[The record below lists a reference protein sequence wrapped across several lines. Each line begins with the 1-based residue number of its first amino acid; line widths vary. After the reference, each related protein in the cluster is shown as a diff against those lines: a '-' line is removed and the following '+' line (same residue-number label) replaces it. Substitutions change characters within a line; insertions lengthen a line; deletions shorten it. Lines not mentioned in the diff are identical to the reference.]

1 MWPSFFHFFRFIQRE
16 LIKVREKLRGK
27 YFLNIFIYFM
37 CASVL
42 PACADGHGV
51 SLLPTEGRGRCEPAA
66 HRGKRRG
73 PDPLELELEM
83 AVSCHVGGNQVLCK
97 SSQCFELLSPLFLP

>member
-1 MWPSFFHFFRFIQRE
+1 MDCPRNVALVLFLQIYSESKRE

-42 PACADGHGV
+42 PACVDGPGV
-51 SLLPTEGRGRCEPAA
+51 SLLPTEGKGGCEPAA
-66 HRGKRRG
+66 HGGKGRG
-73 PDPLELELEM
+73 PDPLELEL
-83 AVSCHVGGNQVLCK
+83 
-97 SSQCFELLSPLFLP
+97 